1 MARAFSGCVRV
12 TPSKEFR
19 QTRCQA
25 LLAGM
30 LLYEWYSQGQLTS
43 MGGSRFPARLHEIVR
58 AHPDLAYDVR
68 CEDEAA
74 GRYSYRL
81 RERRPDEAPP
91 EKRRSRVKALE
102 AELASLR
109 KVFVP
114 LPGEELDVLLGCRVA
129 EVSP

>member
-1 MARAFSGCVRV
+1 
-12 TPSKEFR
+12 
-19 QTRCQA
+19 
-25 LLAGM
+25 
-30 LLYEWYSQGQLTS
+30 

-109 KVFVP
+109 AELESLRKVFVP